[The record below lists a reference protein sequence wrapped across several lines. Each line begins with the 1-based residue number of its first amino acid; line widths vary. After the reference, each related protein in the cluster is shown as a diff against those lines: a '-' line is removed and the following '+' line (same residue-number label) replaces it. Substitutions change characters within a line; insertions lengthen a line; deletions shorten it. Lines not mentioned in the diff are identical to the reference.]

1 MASYK
6 DPTNLKFN
14 PYVQQRP
21 VEAMLKVGLYKQE
34 RYDQGVQK
42 IQESID
48 NIAGL
53 DLIRPQDKEYLK
65 SKLNQLGSQLSNVA
79 GGDFSNFQLVN
90 SVNGMTNQI
99 VKDPNVINA
108 VSNTARYKKD
118 LESIN
123 KFKQENKWAPSNEYA
138 FNKEV
143 NSWYNSKEKNSSYS
157 ANISPYVDTTKEA
170 IEIIKNLAKEYTE
183 NPVAFDYDDKGRMI
197 ARDVMTN
204 QKIEG
209 ITPERIQTAL
219 KTGLTPQAWRQ
230 LSIDGDYKYSNI
242 SSEKFIESV
251 NSKYKTTF
259 DYYNKERE
267 SLKTL
272 ANSAQSIKEKQRLE
286 SQIKEMDRLIKNT
299 TYEYNSISSGFSK
312 GITDAAKSQ
321 IYTMDWL
328 DNMSKTYSYQSSSQ
342 KIEETPYFSIDMKK
356 AQLKLDQLKFAET
369 QRNNSFNNKIAER
382 KQQLAEQTPKG
393 FSAIGLKVDK
403 DKSDVDVVAE
413 VDVKIQKG
421 AEEVNSEVEAFKN
434 KYNLTDSAYQV
445 FASQYSKNPNF
456 IKGRQLQDYIKI
468 KNLEDG
474 VDRLESVK
482 LRAEQE
488 SNQLHP
494 DRIADIIPESKKQI
508 KFTDPRGTVY
518 DYDYVSASKLFDKF
532 QKNYVGGKATVNTST
547 PGVTYFPSNLDDRAA
562 KELSYG
568 DLQLYKIW
576 KSKNGSIYNDISSV
590 KSKILKYDNSLQQQ
604 RTKYVRDYLEES
616 YIVPQQ
622 QGYAISKDQLDDF
635 SRNWVSSLADIAN
648 QGGLSGT
655 DVSANEINKMNAK
668 LDGATVYTDSEGKYN
683 VVLKDKDGTSLDIPI
698 SKEIYD
704 SFEGRFEAS
713 PSVKAFNETYL
724 PSMLSTPRPIKYE
737 FNNDL
742 YSKYINN
749 LKNNG
754 VDINSLSGEQI
765 ESLQKQFTIPVKS
778 KANYYT
784 TSTDGNYQTNKENA
798 GLSGKQHFPSVQYYT
813 ISGNVVSDEDPSGN
827 TGLGIQLNIFN
838 PVTGEWIE
846 NIDYPVPYI
855 DKTRVVPTLQQI
867 SDKAIWQILNNSTK
881 DPSSLEMKKLE
892 EASKRQK

>member
-53 DLIRPQDKEYLK
+53 DLIRPQDKDYLQ
-65 SKLNQLGSQLSNVA
+65 SKLNQLGSQLSMVA

-99 VKDPNVINA
+99 VKDPNVINS

-123 KFKQENKWAPSNEYA
+123 KLKQENKWAPSNQYA

-143 NSWYNSKEKNSSYS
+143 NSWYNSKELDSSYS
-157 ANISPYVDTTKEA
+157 ANVSPYVDTTKEA
-170 IEIIKNLAKEYTE
+170 TEIIKNLAKEYTE

-197 ARDVMTN
+197 ARDVITN

-209 ITPERIQTAL
+209 VTPERIQTAL

-242 SSEKFIESV
+242 SSEQFIETVS
-251 NSKYKTTF
+251 SKYNTTF

-272 ANSAQSIKEKQRLE
+272 ANSAQSIQEKQRLE
-286 SQIKEMDRLIKNT
+286 SQIKEMDRLINNT
-299 TYEYNSISSGFSK
+299 KDEYDSVSAGFSE
-312 GITDAAKSQ
+312 GVTDAAKSQ

-328 DNMSKTYSYQSSSQ
+328 DNMSKTYAYQSSSQ
-342 KIEETPYFSIDMKK
+342 KIEESPYFSINMKK
-356 AQLKLDQLKFAET
+356 EQLKLDQLKFEET
-369 QRNNSFNNKIAER
+369 KTNNSFNNQIALR
-382 KQQLAEQTPKG
+382 KLELAEQTPKG

-403 DKSDVDVVAE
+403 EKTDVDVVAE

-421 AEEVNSEVEAFKN
+421 NEEVNDVIEAFKN
-434 KYNLTDSAYQV
+434 KYNLTDSAYKV
-445 FASQYSKNPNF
+445 FAAQYSKNPNF
-456 IKGRQLQDYIKI
+456 LKGRQLQDYIKI

-474 VDRLESVK
+474 VSRLESVK
-482 LRAEQE
+482 LRAEKE
-488 SNQLHP
+488 SNELYP
-494 DRIADIIPESKKQI
+494 DRIVEAIPESKKKI
-508 KFTDPRGTVY
+508 KFTDSKGVNY
-518 DYDYVSASKLFDKF
+518 DYDYAMVSKLFDKF
-532 QKNYVGGKATVNTST
+532 QKDYIGTERNKFSSRPSLKYQDDKA
-547 PGVTYFPSNLDDRAA
+547 D
-562 KELSYG
+562 KELNYG
-568 DLQLYKIW
+568 QLQLYKMW
-576 KSKNGSIYNDISSV
+576 KSKSGSVYNEISSI
-590 KSKILKYDNSLQQQ
+590 KNKILKYDNDLQKD
-604 RTKYVRDYLEES
+604 RTKYIRNYLEES

-648 QGGLSGT
+648 QGGLPGT
-655 DVSANEINKMNAK
+655 DVSAEQINTMNAK
-668 LDGATVYTDSEGKYN
+668 LAGATVYTDGEGKHN

-698 SKEIYD
+698 SQEIYD

-713 PSVKAFNETYL
+713 PAVKAFNETYL

-737 FNNDL
+737 FQNDL

-749 LKNNG
+749 LKNQG
-754 VDINSLSGEQI
+754 VDINSLSSEQI

-778 KANYYT
+778 KANYYS
-784 TSTDGNYQTNKENA
+784 TSTDGNYQTTKENA
-798 GLSGKQHFPSVQYYT
+798 GLSGKQHFPNVQYYT

-846 NIDYPVPYI
+846 NIDYPVPYV

-867 SDKAIWQILNNSTK
+867 SDKAIWQILNNTMK
-881 DPSSLEMKKLE
+881 EPSNSEMKKLE
-892 EASKRQK
+892 AASKRPN

>member
-14 PYVQQRP
+14 PYIQQRP

-48 NIAGL
+48 KIAGL
-53 DLIRPQDKEYLK
+53 DLIRPQDKDYLQ
-65 SKLNQLGSQLSNVA
+65 SKLNQLGSQLSMVA

-170 IEIIKNLAKEYTE
+170 TEIIKNLAKEYTE
-183 NPVAFDYDDKGRMI
+183 NPVAFDRDEKGRMI
-197 ARDVMTN
+197 ARDVITN

-259 DYYNKERE
+259 DYYDKERE

-286 SQIKEMDRLIKNT
+286 SQIKEMDRLINNT
-299 TYEYNSISSGFSK
+299 RDEYNSISSGFSK

-328 DNMSKTYSYQSSSQ
+328 DNMSKAYSYQSSSQ
-342 KIEETPYFSIDMKK
+342 KIEESPYFSTRMKK
-356 AQLKLDQLKFAET
+356 EQQKLDQLKFAET
-369 QRNNSFNNKIAER
+369 QRNNSFNNQIALR

-434 KYNLTDSAYQV
+434 KYNLTDSAYKV

-474 VDRLESVK
+474 VNRLESVK

-488 SNQLHP
+488 ANQLYP
-494 DRIADIIPESKKQI
+494 DRIADIIPESKKRI

-532 QKNYVGGKATVNTST
+532 QKNYVGSKRSEYSSKPRLA
-547 PGVTYFPSNLDDRAA
+547 YLDDKAA

-568 DLQLYKIW
+568 DLELYKIW
-576 KSKNGSIYNDISSV
+576 KSKNGSVYNDISSV
-590 KSKILKYDNSLQQQ
+590 KSKILEYDNSLQQQ
-604 RTKYVRDYLEES
+604 RTKYLRDYLEES

-655 DVSANEINKMNAK
+655 DVSAEEINTMNAK
-668 LDGATVYTDSEGKYN
+668 LAGATVYTDSEGKYN

-855 DKTRVVPTLQQI
+855 HKTRLVPTLQTI
-867 SDKAIWQILNNSTK
+867 SDVDIWQMLNDSKKNP
-881 DPSSLEMKKLE
+881 PSSEMKKLE

>member
-170 IEIIKNLAKEYTE
+170 TEIIKNLAKEYTE
-183 NPVAFDYDDKGRMI
+183 NPVAFDRDEKGRMI
-197 ARDVMTN
+197 ARDVITN

-242 SSEKFIESV
+242 SSEQFIETVS
-251 NSKYKTTF
+251 SKYNTTV

-272 ANSAQSIKEKQRLE
+272 ANSAQSVQEKQRLE
-286 SQIKEMDRLIKNT
+286 SQIKEMDRLINNIRD
-299 TYEYNSISSGFSK
+299 EYNSISSGFSE

-342 KIEETPYFSIDMKK
+342 TLEESPYFSINMKK
-356 AQLKLDQLKFAET
+356 AQLKLDQLKFDET
-369 QRNNSFNNKIAER
+369 KRNNSFNNKIEER

-474 VDRLESVK
+474 VNRLESVK
-482 LRAEQE
+482 LTAEQE
-488 SNQLHP
+488 ANQLHP
-494 DRIADIIPESKKQI
+494 DRIADVIPEAKKRI
-508 KFTDPRGTVY
+508 KFTDPKGLVY
-518 DYDYVSASKLFDKF
+518 DYDYASASKLFDKF
-532 QKNYVGGKATVNTST
+532 QKNYRGSERSKYSSRPRLVYLNDK
-547 PGVTYFPSNLDDRAA
+547 AA

-568 DLQLYKIW
+568 DLELYKIW
-576 KSKNGSIYNDISSV
+576 KSKNGSIYNDISSI
-590 KSKILKYDNSLQQQ
+590 KSKILEYDNSLQQQ

-655 DVSANEINKMNAK
+655 DVSAEEINTMNAK
-668 LDGATVYTDSEGKYN
+668 LAGAIVYTDSEGKYN

-713 PSVKAFNETYL
+713 PPVKAFNETYL
-724 PSMLSTPRPIKYE
+724 PWMLSTPRPIKYE

-754 VDINSLSGEQI
+754 VDINLLSNKEI

-778 KANYYT
+778 RADYYT

-855 DKTRVVPTLQQI
+855 HKTRLVPTLQTI
-867 SDKAIWQILNNSTK
+867 SDVDIWQMLNDSKKNP
-881 DPSSLEMKKLE
+881 PSSEMKKLE

>member
-143 NSWYNSKEKNSSYS
+143 NSWYNSKELNSSYS

-183 NPVAFDYDDKGRMI
+183 NPVAFDRDEKGRMI

-242 SSEKFIESV
+242 SSEQFIETVS
-251 NSKYKTTF
+251 SKYNTTF

-272 ANSAQSIKEKQRLE
+272 ANSAQSIQEKQRLE
-286 SQIKEMDRLIKNT
+286 SQIKEMDRLINNT
-299 TYEYNSISSGFSK
+299 RDEYNSISSGFSE

-328 DNMSKTYSYQSSSQ
+328 DNMSKAYSYQSSSQ
-342 KIEETPYFSIDMKK
+342 RIEESPYYSIDMKN
-356 AQLKLDQLKFAET
+356 AQFKLDQLKFAET
-369 QRNNSFNNKIAER
+369 KRNNSFNNQIAER

-474 VDRLESVK
+474 VNRLESVK

-488 SNQLHP
+488 ANQLYP
-494 DRIADIIPESKKQI
+494 DRIADIIPESEKRI

-532 QKNYVGGKATVNTST
+532 QKNYVGSERSKYSSKPRLA
-547 PGVTYFPSNLDDRAA
+547 YLDDKAVR
-562 KELSYG
+562 ELSYG
-568 DLQLYKIW
+568 DLELYKIW
-576 KSKNGSIYNDISSV
+576 KSKNGSVYNDISSV

-655 DVSANEINKMNAK
+655 DVSAEEINTMNAK
-668 LDGATVYTDSEGKYN
+668 LAGATVYTDSEGKYN

-765 ESLQKQFTIPVKS
+765 ESLQK
-778 KANYYT
+778 
-784 TSTDGNYQTNKENA
+784 
-798 GLSGKQHFPSVQYYT
+798 
-813 ISGNVVSDEDPSGN
+813 
-827 TGLGIQLNIFN
+827 
-838 PVTGEWIE
+838 
-846 NIDYPVPYI
+846 
-855 DKTRVVPTLQQI
+855 
-867 SDKAIWQILNNSTK
+867 AIYNSCK
-881 DPSSLEMKKLE
+881 I
-892 EASKRQK
+892 